1 VTPEVS
7 IVIACRNA
15 ELTLD
20 VQLTALAAQE
30 CPVPW
35 NVVISDNG
43 STDATIA
50 IARRF
55 ADQLPELVV
64 VDSSDRPGAG
74 HARNV
79 GARATQARLLV
90 FCDADDEAAP
100 GWLAAMVRALENN
113 QFVAGRFESERLNSA
128 RILRSRPLQQSTGL
142 QESPFG
148 PGLPHA
154 GAGNLGIKREVF
166 FRVGGFDPTVGCLED
181 TDLCWRIQLI
191 GVPLVFA
198 PEAAMHVRLRASLRT
213 MWAQGQ
219 QYGAASALLAHRYPP
234 STVAAGSR
242 ALMSTGSATGAP
254 GFTGPQTPADT
265 LAATPHR
272 VPGAGRR
279 ATLIALLR
287 DQRSLGSLLWTLG
300 WHVGHRR
307 WHPPRVAL
315 NAPDGRAVDA
325 A

>member
-1 VTPEVS
+1 
-7 IVIACRNA
+7 
-15 ELTLD
+15 
-20 VQLTALAAQE
+20 
-30 CPVPW
+30 VPW

-50 IARRF
+50 VARRF
-55 ADQLPELVV
+55 IGQLPDLVM

-79 GARATQARLLV
+79 GARATQAPLLV

-100 GWLAAMVRALENN
+100 GWLAAMVRALEHD
-113 QFVAGRFESERLNSA
+113 QFVAGRFESERLNNP

-198 PEAAMHVRLRASLRT
+198 PDAAMHVRLRSSLRT

-219 QYGAASALLAHRYPP
+219 QYGAASALLTHRYPAD
-234 STVAAGSR
+234 TVAAGSR
-242 ALMSTGSATGAP
+242 ALMSTGSTTGSL
-254 GFTGPQTPADT
+254 GF
-265 LAATPHR
+265 
-272 VPGAGRR
+272 AGRPSPTAAGPTTAAADR
-279 ATLIALLR
+279 ARPTGKAATLIGLLR

-307 WHPPRVAL
+307 WHPPRVAVS
-315 NAPDGRAVDA
+315 AADSRAVDA